1 MGTAARTLALKVV
14 LDQLVTMPPY
24 IYVFYI
30 GKLLPALILVLR
42 LMAEVK
48 IHQTKIIQITIAGVS

>member
-30 GKLLPALILVLR
+30 GELLPIELR
-42 LMAEVK
+42 LMAKVK
-48 IHQTKIIQITIAGVS
+48 IHRTKIIQITIVGFS